1 MKQGKKMKIINNIWI
16 SRIILFVLLIVS
28 GFLSGQSYGDEK
40 KTENEKLDLVD
51 IRNSYHIGV
60 GDVLEVITWKEPDF
74 SRDQVLVRLD
84 GKITF
89 PLLDDIQAAGQTT
102 LQLKQ
107 HLTTLLKEYLD
118 SPNVTV
124 VVREPAS
131 QRFYIL
137 GEVIRIGEYPLTK
150 ELTIIQAFAMA
161 GGFTEWAT
169 KKEIVL
175 IRKDQNGAQ
184 RVVKVDYKKLVQGK
198 GLDQNIKIQAD
209 DTIIVP

>member
-89 PLLDDIQAAGQTT
+89 PLVDDIQAAGQTT

-184 RVVKVDYKKLVQGK
+184 RVVNVDYKKLVQGK
-198 GLDQNIKIQAD
+198 GLDQNFKIQAD

>member
-1 MKQGKKMKIINNIWI
+1 MNITKNNRGCKIIILVLIWVF
-16 SRIILFVLLIVS
+16 SFNVVCLAA
-28 GFLSGQSYGDEK
+28 E
-40 KTENEKLDLVD
+40 T
-51 IRNSYHIGV
+51 NSKQESMSLKDTQKNYHIGV
-60 GDVLEVITWKEPDF
+60 GDILEIITWKEPDF
-74 SRDQVLVRLD
+74 SRDQILVRLD

-89 PLLDDIQAAGQTT
+89 PLLDDIQAAGNTT

-107 HLTTLLKEYLD
+107 HLTGLLKEFLD

-124 VVREPAS
+124 IVREPAS

-137 GEVIRIGEYPLTK
+137 GEVARIGEYPLSK

-169 KKEIVL
+169 KKEIIL
-175 IRKDQNGAQ
+175 IRKDQNGSQ

-198 GLDQNIKIQAD
+198 GLDQNIKLQAD